1 MLNAEFV
8 TQKIQL
14 HRLKKK
20 KSLFTGF
27 YNNIQRPIKR
37 ERERERKKV
46 GEAER
51 DKGRVKG
58 NQEGG
63 REPERDKG
71 PQEAELRSK
80 PERN

>member
-1 MLNAEFV
+1 M
-8 TQKIQL
+8 
-14 HRLKKK
+14 
-20 KSLFTGF
+20 
-27 YNNIQRPIKR
+27 
-37 ERERERKKV
+37 
-46 GEAER
+46 GEAES

-71 PQEAELRSK
+71 PQEAELRSE